1 MNARWTKY
9 IERSA
14 MRGLPWY
21 LCVPV
26 LVVMTSCDPDDP
38 VEPDPNPPGG
48 GQVYTPTPYTLT
60 YPSYFS
66 PMPIPANNPLTEE
79 GIRLG
84 RFLLYEER
92 LSGDNTQ
99 SCASCHGSAVAFTDH
114 GNRFSTGIDGI
125 QGTRNAMALQNLGW
139 ETSFFWDGRAATL
152 EEQIL
157 MPVMD
162 PIEMH
167 EEWPDALAKLQADP
181 VYPTLFLRAFGTPGI
196 TQERTAKAIAQ
207 FLRTMVSSNSKY
219 DRMVRG
225 EELFTV
231 EEQFGFELT
240 TYEGGLPPD
249 VPMGQGGA
257 DCFHCHPSG
266 GGRFTDGQIRNNGLP
281 LVRSGSRRTHRSA
294 AGPCEV
300 QDTLAAQ
307 RFADRALYARRSL
320 PDLGGGDRT
329 LQQRGPCI
337 HHGRS
342 EHEVHHGWVAA
353 ISSQEGPID
362 RLPSY
367 AHGHGIRERSPVP
380 GSRSTDVAVILR
392 RPPRWSRRVPSG
404 GRAICRPELRV

>member
-1 MNARWTKY
+1 MNARWTKC
-9 IERSA
+9 IDRSA
-14 MRGLPWY
+14 LRVWPFYLGLP
-21 LCVPV
+21 
-26 LVVMTSCDPDDP
+26 VMVCLTACDPDEP

-79 GIRLG
+79 GVRLG

-99 SCASCHGSAVAFTDH
+99 SCASCHGAEVAFTDH

-152 EEQIL
+152 EEQVL
-157 MPVMD
+157 MPVVD

-167 EEWPDALAKLQADP
+167 EEWPDALAKLQADA

-219 DRMVRG
+219 DRVVRG

-231 EEQFGFELT
+231 EEQLGFAMT
-240 TYEGGLPPD
+240 NQEGGPP
-249 VPMGQGGA
+249 PLGQDGA
-257 DCFHCHPSG
+257 DCFHCHPGG
-266 GGRFTDGQIRNNGLP
+266 GGRFTDGQIRNNGLDP
-281 LVRSGSRRTHRSA
+281 ENQWTDLGLGALT
-294 AGPCEV
+294 GLP
-300 QDTLAAQ
+300 Q
-307 RFADRALYARRSL
+307 DRAKFKTPSL
-320 PDLGGGDRT
+320 RNVALTAPYMHDGRFQTLEEVIEHYNSGGHASPTVDPNMKYTIGGLQLSAEKKAQLIAFLHTLTDTEFVNDPRFQDPGPPT
-329 LQQRGPCI
+329 LQ
-337 HHGRS
+337 
-342 EHEVHHGWVAA
+342 
-353 ISSQEGPID
+353 
-362 RLPSY
+362 
-367 AHGHGIRERSPVP
+367 
-380 GSRSTDVAVILR
+380 
-392 RPPRWSRRVPSG
+392 
-404 GRAICRPELRV
+404 